1 MGEAAVKEYRTS
13 SPEETFL
20 LAKELAK
27 DAHPGSLYALDGD
40 LGAGKTV
47 FAQGFAEGLGIE
59 EAVNSPT
66 FTILQ
71 IYDSGRLPL
80 FHFDLY
86 RLESEEELMEIG
98 AEEYL
103 CGAGVSLVE
112 WASLFPDILPKPYHQ
127 VRIERL
133 TDEGWD
139 ERRIVIREVLA

>member
-1 MGEAAVKEYRTS
+1 MGKEFRTS
-13 SPEETFL
+13 SPDETFR
-20 LAKELAK
+20 LAKELGEKAQ
-27 DAHPGSLYALDGD
+27 PGFLYALDGD

-47 FAQGFAEGLGIE
+47 FAQGFAAGLGIE

-103 CGAGVSLVE
+103 CGNGVSLVE
-112 WASLFPDILPKPYHQ
+112 WASLFPEILPKPYYE
-127 VRIERL
+127 VKIGRL
-133 TDEGWD
+133 PEEGWE
-139 ERRIVIREVLA
+139 ERRILIREVHS